1 MRRAAILILGLA
13 ALPLGAAEVYKSVD
27 ENGNVVYSDRP
38 DSAGQE
44 LIVVNTTPAPSNPT
58 PIARPRSQGGDEAD
72 AEGAEQPRRE
82 LVEPTAEERA
92 ERCAVA
98 RDRVARY
105 SVAHRLYRTGA
116 DGEREYLNDAQI
128 DEARARAASDVDNW
142 CG

>member
-1 MRRAAILILGLA
+1 MRRLA
-13 ALPLGAAEVYKSVD
+13 FLTIVLSALPLGAAEVYRSVD

-38 DSAGQE
+38 DGAAQE
-44 LIVVNTTPAPSNPT
+44 LIVVNATPAPANPR
-58 PIARPRSQGGDEAD
+58 PIASPRSQSTDQED
-72 AEGAEQPRRE
+72 AEGGETPRRE
-82 LVEPTAEERA
+82 LIEPTAEERA

-128 DEARARAASDVDNW
+128 DEARVKAAADVDNW
-142 CG
+142 CS